1 MGVLTDPTRTLI
13 ARYEVS
19 TADSEVEP
27 AWTAQ
32 AMAAGQILIAYGTR
46 VGVRVPDGVPAS
58 RYGERYRATSRTD
71 DSPNVSLMEIA
82 SKLLVTV
89 LLPQVIRGARS
100 AHLGVHIAQRSSR
113 AITEPRTRRRYR
125 GVVRAMRHART

>member
-58 RYGERYRATSRTD
+58 RYGDRYRALRDART
-71 DSPNVSLMEIA
+71 
-82 SKLLVTV
+82 
-89 LLPQVIRGARS
+89 
-100 AHLGVHIAQRSSR
+100 
-113 AITEPRTRRRYR
+113 TRR
-125 GVVRAMRHART
+125 TCL